1 MTEPHRLPID
11 EIGVTA
17 VCYSADKEGSMG
29 KKKKKK
35 AEEEPGRKV
44 LCSRG
49 ELWQPRPAPKLDE
62 YDRPAGG
69 DDPDASPYENDD

>member
-1 MTEPHRLPID
+1 
-11 EIGVTA
+11 
-17 VCYSADKEGSMG
+17 MG